1 MFQDGPSQGGAFKA
15 AGTSNSFNHQ
25 HASQMA
31 HGAAKRLAT
40 AKALGGGKPPA
51 PGPAPAQSGPAQP
64 VPQGR
69 PNADWR
75 AGVSAIAAHGAGAS
89 VGPNEIHQ
97 GVAKLVQ
104 AGHLTPFQGQA
115 LVQHHGPLTGP
126 AGHRTM
132 HMVAHAA
139 IGGPVPPAAPAAPAA
154 PPMPQAPGGGMMVPP
169 RPPAPPGVVA

>member
-1 MFQDGPSQGGAFKA
+1 MFQNGPSQGGAFKA
-15 AGTSNSFNHQ
+15 AGTTNSYTHQ
-25 HASQMA
+25 HMSQMA
-31 HGAAKRLAT
+31 HGAANRLAT
-40 AKALGGGKPPA
+40 AKALGGAKGAPA
-51 PGPAPAQSGPAQP
+51 APAPAQSGPNQT
-64 VPQGR
+64 VPKGH

-104 AGHLTPFQGQA
+104 AGHLTPFQGQS
-115 LVQHHGPLTGP
+115 LVQHHGPLMGP

-139 IGGPVPPAAPAAPAA
+139 IGGPMPPPPPAG
-154 PPMPQAPGGGMMVPP
+154 PPMQQAPGGGMPPGMGGGMMVP
-169 RPPAPPGVVA
+169 

>member
-1 MFQDGPSQGGAFKA
+1 MFQTAPSSGGAFKA
-15 AGTSNSFNHQ
+15 AGTSNSFAHN

-31 HGAAKRLAT
+31 HSAARRLAT
-40 AKALGGGKPPA
+40 AKALGGSKGAPAASGAA
-51 PGPAPAQSGPAQP
+51 PGGPSAPPSSNAHQH
-64 VPQGR
+64 
-69 PNADWR
+69 ADWR

-89 VGPNEIHQ
+89 VGPNEIHA

-139 IGGPVPPAAPAAPAA
+139 VGGRGPVSPVPNVGAVSPVA
-154 PPMPQAPGGGMMVPP
+154 PP
-169 RPPAPPGVVA
+169 RPPAPGGVVG